1 LKPLLTLFIVCVI
14 DVLGFGV
21 IVPLIPYI
29 GSRFDASPALITAIL
44 GTHALCQL
52 IAAPVWGRLSDR
64 YGRRPI
70 LMFSLAGA
78 CVSYAILGFAPDIA
92 WVLASRVLGGLMAGN
107 ISAAMAYASDIST
120 PQDRAKALGT
130 IGAAIGIGFMMGPAI
145 GGLLAGENLATASFV
160 RPALVSMALSLFAIA
175 LVALRLPE
183 SHTAEHRAH
192 ALAAGGR
199 RSPLALV
206 RELPALRYVTLAA
219 LCVATA
225 QAIFESIFALWALA
239 RFGYGPRTVGLF
251 MFALAIVPVIMQ
263 GGLVRVIV
271 PRFGEYNVAYAGITA
286 FVIGMA
292 IAAAA
297 PGIEIATIGLVI
309 CGAGSGA
316 FNPSGSALASKQA
329 SGSNRG
335 SVMGVYQSSS
345 SLGRVIGPFLSGA
358 VFGHFGPGSPL
369 LLGAVIAAPA
379 AIAIALS
386 SKRARSADPPRAR
399 DPSSARDPG

>member
-1 LKPLLTLFIVCVI
+1 LLTLFIVCVI

-44 GTHALCQL
+44 GVHALCQL

-78 CVSYAILGFAPDIA
+78 CVSYAILGFAPDIG

-145 GGLLAGENLATASFV
+145 GGLLAGNDLATASFV
-160 RPALVSMALSLFAIA
+160 RPALVSMALAVFAIV

-183 SHTAEHRAH
+183 SHTPEQRARA
-192 ALAAGGR
+192 ALEEGAR
-199 RSPLALV
+199 RSPLALL

-219 LCVATA
+219 LCIAIA

-251 MFALAIVPVIMQ
+251 MFGLAIVPVLMQ
-263 GGLVRVIV
+263 GGLVRVLV
-271 PRFGEYNVAYAGITA
+271 PRFGEYRIAYAGIA
-286 FVIGMA
+286 SFVIGMA
-292 IAAAA
+292 IAALA
-297 PGIEIATIGLVI
+297 PGIEVAVLGLVI

-316 FNPSGSALASKQA
+316 FNPTGSALASKQA
-329 SGSNRG
+329 GGGNRG
-335 SVMGVYQSSS
+335 SVLGTYQSSS

-358 VFGHFGPGSPL
+358 VFARFGAGAPL
-369 LLGAVIAAPA
+369 LLGAMIAAPA
-379 AIAIALS
+379 AVAIALS
-386 SKRARSADPPRAR
+386 SRRARSAGQTPAR
-399 DPSSARDPG
+399 DPNPVRGPG

>member
-1 LKPLLTLFIVCVI
+1 MGTQTLKPLLILFVVCVI
-14 DVLGFGV
+14 DVLGFGI

-29 GSRFDASPALITAIL
+29 GERYDASPAVITAIL

-52 IAAPVWGRLSDR
+52 IAAPVWGWLSDHR
-64 YGRRPI
+64 GRRPI

-78 CVSYAILGFAPDIA
+78 CVSYAMLGFAPNIE
-92 WVLASRVLGGLMAGN
+92 WVFASRVLGGLMAGN

-120 PQDRAKALGT
+120 PEDRAKSLGT
-130 IGAAIGIGFMMGPAI
+130 VGAAIGIGFMLGPAI

-160 RPALVSMALSLFAIA
+160 RPALAAMALSVFAIA
-175 LVALRLPE
+175 LVAFRLPE
-183 SHTAEHRAH
+183 SHTAEHRACA
-192 ALAAGGR
+192 ALEQTGR

-206 RELPALRYVTLAA
+206 RRLPALRYVTLAA
-219 LCVATA
+219 LLVAIA

-239 RFGYGPRTVGLF
+239 RFGYGPRTVGLL
-251 MFALAIVPVIMQ
+251 MFGLAIVPVIMQ
-263 GGLVRVIV
+263 GGLVRVFV
-271 PRFGEYNVAYAGITA
+271 PRFGEYKVAYAGITA

-292 IAAAA
+292 IAATA
-297 PGIEIATIGLVI
+297 PGIEVAIVGLVI

-329 SGSNRG
+329 GGSNRG
-335 SVMGVYQSSS
+335 SVMGAYQSSS

-358 VFGHFGPGSPL
+358 VFARFGAGSPL
-369 LLGAVIAAPA
+369 LLGALIAAPA

-386 SKRARSADPPRAR
+386 RRAAARADQ
-399 DPSSARDPG
+399 